1 MKTILYLVT
10 LFTIITSCE
19 QKKHG
24 AFVVNGAIENAPGK
38 KVLLMETPYAS
49 AQPVVLDSAVLKDK
63 GSFSLKGRANEEGI
77 YRLVIDNGPDVI
89 LINDKNSISVHLNV
103 NDYRNYSVEG
113 SPASESLH
121 TLFEEYRSKDSV
133 ILASFKV
140 IDSIK
145 TIPGKDSLLAILQT
159 KNDQQ
164 ITALNNLLKRYIDN
178 SPSPAA
184 SLYALGIASQTVPN
198 EEIISMVNSTAK
210 KFPEHTGLAKI
221 KSLLAVKMAAPPTSS
236 NNTNSSYALLNKQAP
251 DLTMQD
257 VNGKPISIS
266 NFKGKYVLIDFWA
279 SWCGPCR
286 AENPNVVAAYNQFKN
301 KNFTILGVSLDQDKA
316 AWQKAIAKDQ
326 LTWTHMSDLKQWES
340 AAVAA
345 YGFDGIPFNVLVDPT
360 GKIIAS
366 SLRGEELVRKLG
378 EVLK

>member
-1 MKTILYLVT
+1 MKKIIYLVLLIAT
-10 LFTIITSCE
+10 ITSCE

-24 AFVVNGAIENAPGK
+24 AFVVTGVIENAPGK
-38 KVLLMETPYAS
+38 KVTLMETPYAN
-49 AQPVVLDSAVLKDK
+49 AQPVVLDSAILKDK
-63 GSFSLKGRANEEGI
+63 GSFTLRGRANEEGI

-89 LINDKNSISVHLNV
+89 VINDNNNIKVHLDV
-103 NDYRNYSVEG
+103 NDYRSYTVEG

-121 TLFEEYRSKDSV
+121 NLFEDYRSKDSA
-133 ILASFKV
+133 IFATFKV

-145 TIPGKDSLLAILQT
+145 ATPGQDSLSEILQT

-164 ITALNNLLKRYIDN
+164 VAGLNNLLKKFIDG

-184 SLYALGIASQTVPN
+184 SLYALGIASQTIPN
-198 EEIISMVNSTAK
+198 EEIIAMVNATAQ

-221 KSLLAVKMAAPPTSS
+221 KSLLAVKTPTPSTS
-236 NNTNSSYALLNKQAP
+236 DNTNTSYALLNKQAP
-251 DLTMQD
+251 DLTMKD
-257 VNGKPISIS
+257 VNGKAVSIS
-266 NFKGKYVLIDFWA
+266 SFKGKYVLIDFWA